1 MRLIIHLTP
10 HAASSKIEGW
20 AQNAED
26 QKILRVKVTAV
37 PEDNKANIAMI
48 TLLSKTF
55 RIPKTQIFLIRGA
68 KSRIKEVDI
77 AEPFDKLI
85 KSQDLSLPRG
95 ETL

>member
-10 HAASSKIEGW
+10 KAAYNKIEGW
-20 AQNAED
+20 TQNAQG
-26 QKILRVKVTAV
+26 QKILRVKVTAI

-48 TLLSKTF
+48 NLLSKAF

-68 KSRIKEVDI
+68 KSRTKEVEI

-85 KSQDLSLPRG
+85 KL
-95 ETL
+95 